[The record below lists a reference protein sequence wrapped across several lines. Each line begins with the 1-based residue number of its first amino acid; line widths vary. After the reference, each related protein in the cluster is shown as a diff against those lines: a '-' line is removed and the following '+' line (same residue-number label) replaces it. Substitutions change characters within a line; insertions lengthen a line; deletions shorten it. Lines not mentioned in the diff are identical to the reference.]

1 VSLRHLSDGVQL
13 VVEWDEDA
21 CAFGEV
27 FDSDSCTLVF
37 CWGLVRDHECSIEFH
52 EREIY
57 GGGLNPHL
65 IDYLGMY
72 SKLSC
77 K

>member
-1 VSLRHLSDGVQL
+1 
-13 VVEWDEDA
+13 
-21 CAFGEV
+21 
-27 FDSDSCTLVF
+27 VF
-37 CWGLVRDHECSIEFH
+37 CWCLVRDHECSIEFH

-72 SKLSC
+72 SMLSC
-77 K
+77 M